1 MSVDDNREKRVSKK
15 RESKGRL
22 SLVHSHF
29 LDRVSMRRASRHY
42 SIGADQS
49 NLKNPKTRVTL
60 EWKNLGATLEKPGWL
75 SSLWRRNGGDGP
87 EALMTGISGS
97 IGPGDILLV
106 LGSSGSGKT
115 LLLNALAGRLVPGVS
130 FTGDLKVNGSLSNQ
144 DYIYAVAFI
153 PQSSSFLDELMTV
166 AESLVFTSTL
176 CLPQE
181 YKPEE
186 CKERIDFVL
195 TKLGLKDSAASRIGD
210 LSHGERK
217 RLVIAQQLLREPRVM
232 ILDEPTTGLD
242 STSAKTLMHQL
253 HLLTITD
260 NITMI
265 MSLHQPRSVT
275 YDLFSSVT
283 LLTRGHQVYYGSNRR
298 ILGYFRQLGF
308 NCSKEENP
316 ADFLVELVTE
326 KQLYDEEG
334 QVKDGTDE
342 EGRKRID
349 LLIESWSKASASHV
363 VECKKARKAPPLF
376 QSYEYNA
383 SRWCE
388 IKTLFQRE
396 LLHWRRN
403 GRSFF
408 LTLLANILLG
418 VFLGFIWFQI
428 PDNGYQAVQN
438 RIGVVQYIPK
448 DRAITI
454 AILLV
459 VATSKERVI
468 AERGTLMY
476 RTSSHFAAFMLF
488 YWLIEIVYQTLYSI
502 VYYYIAGLKATPF
515 TAILIQ
521 IGLQTLM
528 LTALYSIGIIVPF
541 FTRSPKSSFTVGMLI
556 WYILA
561 LFNGLYANL
570 AEVSWVL
577 RWLCYLSPEF
587 YYFTGAV
594 QNEFAGLTLDGQPG
608 EYWLDLYALDTVST
622 MWCAG
627 ALMILNVAAALASY
641 LVLKFRTRPCF
652 AL

>member
-1 MSVDDNREKRVSKK
+1 MSGDIKQENRISKK

-42 SIGADQS
+42 SLTADQS
-49 NLKNPKTRVTL
+49 NIKDPKTRVTL
-60 EWKNLGATLEKPGWL
+60 EWKNLGAELEKPNWL
-75 SSLWRRNGGDGP
+75 SSLWRRKGGDGP
-87 EALMTGISGS
+87 EVLMKRVSGS
-97 IGPGDILLV
+97 VGPGDILLV

-130 FTGDLKVNGSLSNQ
+130 FTGDIKVNGSLFNR

-153 PQSSSFLDELMTV
+153 PQSTSFLDELMTV
-166 AESLVFTSTL
+166 EESLVFTSTL

-181 YKPEE
+181 YKSEE
-186 CKERIDFVL
+186 RKERIDFVL
-195 TKLGLKDSAASRIGD
+195 TKLGLRDSASSRISD

-217 RLVIAQQLLREPRVM
+217 RLAIAQQLLREPRVM

-242 STSAKTLMHQL
+242 STSAKTLINQL

-283 LLTRGHQVYYGSNRR
+283 LLTRGQQVYYGSNRR

-316 ADFLVELVTE
+316 ADFLVELVSE
-326 KQLYDEEG
+326 KQLYDEDG
-334 QVKDGTDE
+334 QVKDGIDE

-349 LLIESWSKASASHV
+349 LLIESWAKSSESHT
-363 VECKKARKAPPLF
+363 VECNKARKSAPLF

-396 LLHWRRN
+396 LLHWRRC

-408 LTLLANILLG
+408 LTLLGNILLG

-428 PDNGYQAVQN
+428 PDDGYQAVQN
-438 RIGVVQYIPK
+438 RIGVVQFIPK

-476 RTSSHFAAFMLF
+476 RSSSHFAAFMLF

-570 AEVSWVL
+570 SEVSWVL
-577 RWLCYLSPEF
+577 RWICYLSPEF

-608 EYWLDLYALDTVST
+608 EFWLDLYALDTVST

-641 LVLKFRTRPCF
+641 LVLKFRTRPRF